1 MKMNRTQRSQ
11 VSTKIIIYIIL
22 FIQDSSQFTEII
34 SNTEEINDFDY
45 KRMINDFETSARHQ
59 EQLKKIKKKIKAK
72 SKKYE
77 EAIQRMKE
85 IREETYKKRNNELKQ
100 KIQKKEEILITTLQ
114 NKEKNKMREK
124 EKAIANMIERENQA
138 KKNVEQYLEEQEKN
152 RLEFQKVIQERS
164 K

>member
-45 KRMINDFETSARHQ
+45 KRMINDFETNARHQ
-59 EQLKKIKKKIKAK
+59 EYLKKIKKKIKAK
-72 SKKYE
+72 SRKYD

-85 IREETYKKRNNELKQ
+85 IREETYKRRNSELK
-100 KIQKKEEILITTLQ
+100 
-114 NKEKNKMREK
+114 
-124 EKAIANMIERENQA
+124 
-138 KKNVEQYLEEQEKN
+138 KKN
-152 RLEFQKVIQERS
+152 S
-164 K
+164 KKRRNLNYSIAK

>member
-1 MKMNRTQRSQ
+1 MKKNKTQRSQ
-11 VSTKIIIYIIL
+11 VRVKIIKCIIL

-45 KRMINDFETSARHQ
+45 KRMINDFEVNARHQ
-59 EQLKKIKKKIKAK
+59 EHLKKIKKKIKAK

-85 IREETYKKRNNELKQ
+85 IREETYQKRNNELKK
-100 KIQKKEEILITTLQ
+100 KIKQKEEILITTLQ
-114 NKEKNKMREK
+114 NKEKNKMRDK

-138 KKNVEQYLEEQEKN
+138 KKNAEQYLEEQEKN
-152 RLEFQKVIQERS
+152 RLEFQKIIQERS

>member
-1 MKMNRTQRSQ
+1 MKFSKKNLENLKRHRYNVTRLNIRNEQLAKETEEKEFKKYISFYWIKRSQ
-11 VSTKIIIYIIL
+11 
-22 FIQDSSQFTEII
+22 E
-34 SNTEEINDFDY
+34 
-45 KRMINDFETSARHQ
+45 
-59 EQLKKIKKKIKAK
+59 KAK
-72 SKKYE
+72 LRRKREKNN
-77 EAIQRMKE
+77 RLKE
-85 IREETYKKRNNELKQ
+85 
-100 KIQKKEEILITTLQ
+100 KEEILITALQ